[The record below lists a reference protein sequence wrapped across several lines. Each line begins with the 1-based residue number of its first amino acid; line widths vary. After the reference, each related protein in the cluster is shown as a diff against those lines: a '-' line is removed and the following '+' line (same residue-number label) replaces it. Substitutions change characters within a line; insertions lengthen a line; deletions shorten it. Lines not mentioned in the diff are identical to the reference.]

1 MARFLYSF
9 FVLAVSFSSTPL
21 LIKYA
26 RSKNLRTSSIKL
38 YNTLVYIHSKFVRE
52 KRATYMMGALIYM
65 TAFHSL
71 MSRGMTL
78 NKPCK
83 NGMYSS
89 AKCSA
94 MLSVIAATSIGFAQ
108 SGRVSSDSD
117 ELSAFMALSIS
128 MTTKMLKLTVLAD
141 LAASLLKISQ
151 PISGKEREHWWKWL
165 SW

>member
-1 MARFLYSF
+1 MLVMCFG
-9 FVLAVSFSSTPL
+9 
-21 LIKYA
+21 
-26 RSKNLRTSSIKL
+26 NLG
-38 YNTLVYIHSKFVRE
+38 E
-52 KRATYMMGALIYM
+52 DGTYMIGALIHS

-71 MSRGMTL
+71 ISRGMTL

-83 NGMYSS
+83 NGTYKS

-94 MLSVIAATSIGFAQ
+94 ILSVIAATSMGLAQ
-108 SGRVSSDSD
+108 RGRVSSDSD

-128 MTTKMLKLTVLAD
+128 MTTKMLKDTVLAD

-151 PISGKEREHWWKWL
+151 PISGNEREHWWKWE